1 MRRVRK
7 ICGDIFLLMRVKC
20 HTIRQLFTDF
30 SKDFIVAFA
39 PAKPPA
45 KTRTGPRGESGKDG
59 KGKSEVSR
67 ALYDRVM
74 TPNYAPLAIMPARGE
89 GSRLW
94 DTDGKVYLDFAA
106 GIAVSVL
113 GHAHPQLR
121 KVLAEQA
128 DKLWHVS
135 NLLANEPAVE
145 LAQRLCDIT
154 FAERVFFAN
163 SGAEVNEAALK
174 LARRY
179 ARDHFGPGKEEI
191 IAFNNAFHGRTF
203 FTVCVGGQRKYSDG
217 FGPKPGGITHL
228 SFNDVDAL
236 GKAVD
241 ESTCAVILEPI
252 QGEGGV
258 TPVSA
263 EFVRAARELCERHG
277 ALLILDEIQTG
288 VGRSGFLYMYQKL
301 GVTPDIL
308 TTAKGLAGGFP
319 IGAMLTTEAVA
330 RSLAVGTHGSTFGGN
345 PMACAVAN
353 KVLEIVNTP
362 QLLGRVRATGALL
375 RQGLEAING
384 RQHAF
389 AEIRGEGLLLGCAL
403 AAPFT
408 DRARDILNACID
420 RRLLLLMAGQNV
432 LRFAPALTI
441 SEEEIAEGL
450 RLLEAAIAEVTAKD
464 GG

>member
-1 MRRVRK
+1 MA
-7 ICGDIFLLMRVKC
+7 LA
-20 HTIRQLFTDF
+20 
-30 SKDFIVAFA
+30 S
-39 PAKPPA
+39 AKSTAKPSTKPRAHPPA
-45 KTRTGPRGESGKDG
+45 KSGKGGKSG
-59 KGKSEVSR
+59 KGEVSR
-67 ALYDRVM
+67 ALYDQVM
-74 TPNYAPLAIMPARGE
+74 TPNYAPMAIMPARGE

-94 DTDGKVYLDFAA
+94 DTAGNAYLDFAA

-135 NLLANEPAVE
+135 NLLANGPAVE

-179 ARDHFGPGKEEI
+179 ARDHFGPDKEEI
-191 IAFNNAFHGRTF
+191 IAFDNAFHGRTF
-203 FTVCVGGQRKYSDG
+203 FTVCVGGQPKYSDG

-228 SFNDVDAL
+228 PFNDIEAL

-258 TPVSA
+258 TPATA
-263 EFVRAARELCERHG
+263 EFVRAAGELCARHG

-301 GVTPDIL
+301 GVIPDIL

-330 RSLAVGTHGSTFGGN
+330 RSLTVGTHGSTFGGN
-345 PMACAVAN
+345 PLACAVAN

-362 QLLGRVRATGALL
+362 QLLDGVRVKGELL
-375 RQGLEAING
+375 KQGLAAIN
-384 RQHAF
+384 RRF
-389 AEIRGEGLLLGCAL
+389 ELFDEIRGEGLLLGCEM
-403 AAPFT
+403 AAPWK
-408 DRARDILNACID
+408 DRARDILTACTGHG
-420 RRLLLLMAGQNV
+420 LLVLVAGPNV
-432 LRFAPALTI
+432 LRLAPALTI
-441 SEEEIAEGL
+441 SEDEIAEGL
-450 RLLEAAIAEVTAKD
+450 GLLEAAIAEVSE
-464 GG
+464 GVGV

>member
-1 MRRVRK
+1 MV
-7 ICGDIFLLMRVKC
+7 L
-20 HTIRQLFTDF
+20 
-30 SKDFIVAFA
+30 A

-45 KTRTGPRGESGKDG
+45 KAQVHPSGKGGTKNKDN
-59 KGKSEVSR
+59 KGRSEISR

-74 TPNYAPLAIMPARGE
+74 IPNYAPMAIMPARGE

-94 DTDGKVYLDFAA
+94 DTDGKGYLDFAA

-121 KVLAEQA
+121 KALAEQA

-145 LAQRLCDIT
+145 LARRLCAIT

-179 ARDHFGPGKEEI
+179 ALDQFGPGKEEI
-191 IAFNNAFHGRTF
+191 IAFDNAFHGRTF
-203 FTVCVGGQRKYSDG
+203 FTVCVGGQPKYSDG
-217 FGPKPGGITHL
+217 FGPKPGAITHL
-228 SFNDVDAL
+228 PFNAIEAL
-236 GKAVD
+236 DKAVG

-258 TPVSA
+258 TPASA
-263 EFVRAARELCERHG
+263 EFVRAAREACDRHG

-301 GVTPDIL
+301 GVIPDIL

-319 IGAMLTTEAVA
+319 IGAMLTTEAIA
-330 RSLAVGTHGSTFGGN
+330 QSFKVGTHGSTFGGN
-345 PMACAVAN
+345 PLACAVAN
-353 KVLEIVNTP
+353 QVLEIVNTP
-362 QLLGRVRATGALL
+362 QMLDGVRIKGALL
-375 RQGLEAING
+375 KAGLESINQRFG
-384 RQHAF
+384 VF
-389 AEIRGEGLLLGCAL
+389 GEIRGEGLLIGCEL
-403 AAPFT
+403 REPWK
-408 DRARDILNACID
+408 DRARDILSACTAHG
-420 RRLLLLMAGQNV
+420 LLVLVAGSNV
-432 LRFAPALTI
+432 LRLAPALTI
-441 SEEEIAEGL
+441 SEDEITRGVA
-450 RLLEAAIAEVTAKD
+450 LLEAAIAEVVAGD
-464 GG
+464 D